1 MIVISATVCVDSAR
15 TFSVLSVGPLL
26 LSDGNHFYPAGLLSS
41 QETGFG
47 GDLKRTGDYVVSNA
61 PRLPRKRVAQAPR
74 GHSFRLGSI
83 SRALIAVAISGSL
96 LVGLTPAVAQPV
108 NPDDAAIADAQ
119 ESVESGSG
127 EVSRLAGSLSQA
139 DAEIN
144 RLELEMGALREAVN
158 KALVDLHDAQSEAE
172 RARQNAAAAKAELEE
187 SQRQIEAAQERLDE
201 ISRAAYRQNGASRGI
216 AGVSG
221 NGVTED
227 ALDRQTYLRTTA
239 QKQREA
245 VEELDRLR
253 TENANKESALRE
265 ARVLAEQR
273 EAEAAEKELQTRAAI
288 DENSAQLAVLTTN
301 RTNLVAEREE
311 AERNL
316 ALARANVD
324 TLQAQRAEFEEF
336 QRAEEE
342 RQRAEADAAARQE
355 EKRRADEAAAAAAE
369 AAAVAEAAERAAA
382 QEVAEAQAAAEE
394 AQVAPG
400 ATGPTGP
407 TEPTGPAEATA
418 QAGPQVDPQAAV
430 PAQATEQADE
440 QVQEQADTQRQA
452 EEARRVAE
460 EAQAAAQAAAADEAQ
475 AQQLRDQA
483 LTAASVA
490 AAALIAASQAEHA
503 TTDNPYP
510 SGEDAEAGTIAA
522 IQGPEIPAEVPAG
535 GDELWAEGDYVE
547 LEEPESGSLDLSDV
561 TESASELVTGDRA
574 AQIETVIARA
584 MAQIGTPYA
593 WGGGNASGPTLGI
606 RDGGVAD
613 SYGDYNK
620 VGFDCS
626 GLVLYAFAGVGVALP
641 HYTGYQYQRGTK
653 VSPSEMQRGD
663 LIFYGPGASQHVAI
677 YLGDG
682 QMIEAPSS
690 GSTVQVSP
698 VRWSGMTE
706 YAVRLI

>member
-1 MIVISATVCVDSAR
+1 M
-15 TFSVLSVGPLL
+15 
-26 LSDGNHFYPAGLLSS
+26 
-41 QETGFG
+41 
-47 GDLKRTGDYVVSNA
+47 VSNA
-61 PRLPRKRVAQAPR
+61 SRLPRQRVAQAPR
-74 GHSFRLGSI
+74 SHSFRIGSI
-83 SRALIAVAISGSL
+83 SRALLAVTISGSL
-96 LVGLTPAVAQPV
+96 MVGLTPAVAQPV
-108 NPDDAAIADAQ
+108 NPDDAAIAGARED
-119 ESVESGSG
+119 VESGSG

-144 RLELEMGALREAVN
+144 RLELEMGELREAVN
-158 KALVDLHDAQSEAE
+158 KALVDLHDAQAEAE
-172 RARQNAAAAKAELEE
+172 RARQNAAAAKAELED
-187 SQRQIEAAQERLDE
+187 SQVRIEAAQERLDE
-201 ISRAAYRQNGASRGI
+201 ISRAAYRQNGGSRGI

-265 ARVLAEQR
+265 ARIIAEQR

-288 DENSAQLAVLTTN
+288 DETSEQLAVLNTN
-301 RTNLVAEREE
+301 RVNLVAQREE

-316 ALARANVD
+316 AIARANVD
-324 TLQAQRAEFEEF
+324 TLQGQRAEFEEF

-342 RQRAEADAAARQE
+342 RQRAEADAAARAE

-369 AAAVAEAAERAAA
+369 AAAVAEAAE
-382 QEVAEAQAAAEE
+382 
-394 AQVAPG
+394 
-400 ATGPTGP
+400 
-407 TEPTGPAEATA
+407 
-418 QAGPQVDPQAAV
+418 
-430 PAQATEQADE
+430 
-440 QVQEQADTQRQA
+440 
-452 EEARRVAE
+452 
-460 EAQAAAQAAAADEAQ
+460 QAAAQAAAQAVAREAAEAQAAVEAEQAQAVTEPAPESADAVAPVEPQAAQQSQEQADAQRQAEDARRAAEETQAAAEAAAAEEAQ

-510 SGEDAEAGTIAA
+510 SGEDAEAPTIAA
-522 IQGPEIPAEVPAG
+522 IQGPVAPAEVPVVE
-535 GDELWAEGDYVE
+535 DDLWTEDDYVE
-547 LEEPESGSLDLSDV
+547 LDGQGSGSSESSGSLTVPETPVTSDAGSVDLSDV
-561 TESASELVTGDRA
+561 TESASELVMGDRA

-584 MAQIGTPYA
+584 MGQVGTPYA
-593 WGGGNASGPTLGI
+593 WGGGNANGPTLGI

-620 VGFDCS
+620 VCFDCS
-626 GLVLYAFAGVGVALP
+626 GLVLYAFAGVGIALP